1 VLDGGSDWQAVRND
15 GATTL
20 SVRLVLK
27 TKDDA
32 LIGMTYR
39 GVRHGP
45 PDVVARI
52 EKGEAVDPASYY
64 FRISPLFE
72 TSAGKYDWVNRVVAV
87 GIGYRRA
94 DGPIYS
100 VFEVL

>member
-1 VLDGGSDWQAVRND
+1 
-15 GATTL
+15 
-20 SVRLVLK
+20 VRLVLK

-32 LIGMTYR
+32 LIGMRYR

-52 EKGEAVDPASYY
+52 EKGEVVHPASYY

-72 TSAGKYDWVNRVVAV
+72 TSAEKVD
-87 GIGYRRA
+87 
-94 DGPIYS
+94 
-100 VFEVL
+100 